1 MLIYALKRLGYV
13 ALILAV
19 MSVLIFWATQ
29 VMPGDV
35 AQMIVG
41 QFATDEQIRAVRAK
55 LRLDDPIYVQYLRW
69 AGALL
74 QGDLGLSLM
83 MDRPIGPLIGE
94 AILRSAVLAGISL
107 VFVAVVGIW
116 LGVFTAVRKD
126 SKADHAVSV
135 AMYFFISVP
144 EFFWAI
150 VVILLFAGYLGWLP
164 ATGYAPLSDGFWTWL
179 KHIILPVATLVT
191 GLVAHIA
198 RLTRSSM
205 IETLQSQY
213 VTAARAKGLP
223 ENIVIRRH
231 ALRNALVPTITVLAI
246 DVGLLMG
253 GIVVVETVFSYPGL
267 GRMLIFAIE
276 QKDIPVVQAGILTI
290 TAVYALANLAADLAY
305 AFFNPRIRYG
315 NAVAR

>member
-1 MLIYALKRLGYV
+1 MLIYALKRLSYV
-13 ALILAV
+13 AVILAV

-55 LRLDDPIYVQYLRW
+55 LRLDDPIHVQYLRW

-83 MDRPIGPLIGE
+83 MDRPIGPLIRE

-107 VFVAVVGIW
+107 VLVAAVGIW

-179 KHIILPVATLVT
+179 QHIILPVATLVT
-191 GLVAHIA
+191 GLVAHVA

-223 ENIVIRRH
+223 EHIVIRRH

>member
-1 MLIYALKRLGYV
+1 MLLYTLKRLAYV
-13 ALILAV
+13 AVILAV

-41 QFATDEQIRAVRAK
+41 QFASDEQIRAVRAR
-55 LRLDDPIYVQYLRW
+55 LRLDDPIHVQYLRW
-69 AGALL
+69 AGGLL
-74 QGDLGLSLM
+74 RGDLGLSLM
-83 MDRPIGPLIGE
+83 MDRPIGPLITE
-94 AILRSAVLAGISL
+94 AIQRSAVLAGISIVL
-107 VFVAVVGIW
+107 IAALGIW
-116 LGVFTAVRKD
+116 LGVHSAVRKG
-126 SKADHAVSV
+126 KAVDHAISV
-135 AMYFFISVP
+135 GTYFFISVP

-150 VVILLFAGYLGWLP
+150 VVILLFTGYLGWLP
-164 ATGYAPLSDGFWTWL
+164 ATGYAPLSEGFWQWL
-179 KHIILPVATLVT
+179 QHIILPVATLVS
-191 GLVAHIA
+191 GLVAHVS

-205 IETLQSQY
+205 IETMQSQY

-223 ENIVIRRH
+223 ENLVIRRH

-276 QKDIPVVQAGILTI
+276 QKDIPMVQAGILSV
-290 TAVYALANLAADLAY
+290 TAVYAFANLAADLLY

-315 NAVAR
+315 RAAA

>member
-1 MLIYALKRLGYV
+1 MILYTLKRLAWV
-13 ALILAV
+13 AVILTV
-19 MSVLIFWATQ
+19 MSLLIFWATQ

-41 QFATDEQIRAVRAK
+41 QFASDEQIRAVR
-55 LRLDDPIYVQYLRW
+55 LRLHLDDPIHLQYLRW

-74 QGDLGLSLM
+74 RGDLGVSMM
-83 MDRPIGPLIGE
+83 MDRRIGPLIGE
-94 AILRSAVLAGISL
+94 AILNSAVLAGISIVL
-107 VFVAVVGIW
+107 IAVIGIW
-116 LGVFTAVRKD
+116 LGVFSAVHRGKPV
-126 SKADHAVSV
+126 DHLISIGS
-135 AMYFFISVP
+135 YFFISVP

-150 VVILLFAGYLGWLP
+150 VVILLFAGTLGWFP
-164 ATGYAPLSDGFWTWL
+164 ATGYAPLGDGFGQWL
-179 KHIILPVATLVT
+179 KHIVLPVATLVS
-191 GLVAHIA
+191 GLVAHVS

-205 IETLQSQY
+205 IETLQAQY

-223 ENIVIRRH
+223 ENLVIRRH

-276 QKDIPVVQAGILTI
+276 QKDIPMVQAGILSV
-290 TAVYALANLAADLAY
+290 TAVYAVANLAADLLY

-315 NAVAR
+315 NTLAR

>member
-1 MLIYALKRLGYV
+1 MLLYTLKRIAYIAV
-13 ALILAV
+13 ILAV

-41 QFATDEQIRAVRAK
+41 QFATDEQIRAVRAR
-55 LRLDDPIYVQYLRW
+55 LGLDDPIHVQYLRW
-69 AGALL
+69 ASGLL
-74 QGDLGLSLM
+74 RGFLGLSMM
-83 MDRPIGPLIGE
+83 MDRPIGPLIQE
-94 AILRSAVLAGISL
+94 AILRSAVLAGVSIVL
-107 VFVAVVGIW
+107 VAAIGIF
-116 LGVFTAVRKD
+116 LGVYSAVRKGTA
-126 SKADHAVSV
+126 ADHAVSIGT
-135 AMYFFISVP
+135 YFFISVP

-150 VVILLFAGYLGWLP
+150 IVILLFAGYLGWFP
-164 ATGYAPLSDGFWTWL
+164 ATGYAPMSEGFGIWL
-179 KHIILPVATLVT
+179 QHLVLPVATLVS
-191 GLVAHIA
+191 GLVAHVS

-205 IETLQSQY
+205 IETMQSQY
-213 VTAARAKGLP
+213 VIAARAKGLP
-223 ENIVIRRH
+223 EALVIRRH

-267 GRMLIFAIE
+267 GRLLIFSIE
-276 QKDIPVVQAGILTI
+276 QKDIPMVQAGILTV
-290 TAVYALANLAADLAY
+290 TAVYAVANLAADLLY

>member
-1 MLIYALKRLGYV
+1 MLIYALKRLSYV

-41 QFATDEQIRAVRAK
+41 QFASDEQIRAVRAK

-83 MDRPIGPLIGE
+83 MDRPIGPLIRE

-135 AMYFFISVP
+135 ALYFFISVP

-164 ATGYAPLSDGFWTWL
+164 ATGYAPMSEGLWTWL

-223 ENIVIRRH
+223 ENVVIRRH

>member
-1 MLIYALKRLGYV
+1 VLVYTLKRLGYV
-13 ALILAV
+13 AVIMAV

-41 QFATDEQIRAVRAK
+41 QFATEEQIRAVRAK
-55 LRLDDPIYVQYLRW
+55 MGLDDPIHVQYLRW
-69 AGALL
+69 AGGLL
-74 QGDLGLSLM
+74 RGDFGLSLM
-83 MDRPIGPLIGE
+83 MDRPIRPLIAE
-94 AILRSAVLAGISL
+94 ALQRSAVLAAISIVL
-107 VFVAVVGIW
+107 VAALGIW
-116 LGVFTAVRKD
+116 LGVYSAVRKG
-126 SKADHAVSV
+126 SAADHAISLGS
-135 AMYFFISVP
+135 YFFISVP

-150 VVILLFAGYLGWLP
+150 VVILLFTGYLGWLP
-164 ATGYAPLSDGFWTWL
+164 ATGYAPLSEGFWQWL
-179 KHIILPVATLVT
+179 QHILLPVATLVS
-191 GLVAHIA
+191 GLVAHVS

-205 IETLQSQY
+205 IETMQSQY

-223 ENIVIRRH
+223 ESVVIRRH

-276 QKDIPVVQAGILTI
+276 QKDIPMVQAGILAV
-290 TAVYALANLAADLAY
+290 TAVYALANLAADLLY

-315 NAVAR
+315 RAAAQ

>member
-13 ALILAV
+13 AVILAV

-55 LRLDDPIYVQYLRW
+55 LRLDDPIHVQYLRW

-83 MDRPIGPLIGE
+83 MDRPIGPLIRE

-107 VFVAVVGIW
+107 LLVAAVGIW

-150 VVILLFAGYLGWLP
+150 VMILLFAGYLGWLP

-191 GLVAHIA
+191 GLVAHVA

>member
-13 ALILAV
+13 AVILAV

-55 LRLDDPIYVQYLRW
+55 LRLDDPIHVQYLRW

-83 MDRPIGPLIGE
+83 MDRPIGPLIRE

-107 VFVAVVGIW
+107 VLVAAVGIW

-179 KHIILPVATLVT
+179 QHIILPVATLVT

-223 ENIVIRRH
+223 ERIVIRRH

>member
-1 MLIYALKRLGYV
+1 VLLYTVKRLVYV
-13 ALILAV
+13 AVILAV

-55 LRLDDPIYVQYLRW
+55 LRLDDPIHVQYLRW
-69 AGALL
+69 VGGLL
-74 QGDLGLSLM
+74 RGDLGLSLM
-83 MDRPIGPLIGE
+83 MDRPIAPLIAE
-94 AILRSAVLAGISL
+94 AIQRSAVLAGISIVL
-107 VFVAVVGIW
+107 VAVLGIW
-116 LGVFTAVRKD
+116 LGVHSAVRKG
-126 SKADHAVSV
+126 KAVDHMISVSS
-135 AMYFFISVP
+135 YFFISVP

-150 VVILLFAGYLGWLP
+150 VVILLFTGYLGWLP
-164 ATGYAPLSDGFWTWL
+164 ATGYAPLSEGFGQWL
-179 KHIILPVATLVT
+179 QHIILPVATLVS
-191 GLVAHIA
+191 GLVAHVS

-205 IETLQSQY
+205 IETMQLQY

-223 ENIVIRRH
+223 ESLVIRRH

-276 QKDIPVVQAGILTI
+276 QKDIPMVQAGILSV
-290 TAVYALANLAADLAY
+290 TAVYAFANLAADLAY

-315 NAVAR
+315 RAAA

>member
-1 MLIYALKRLGYV
+1 MILYTLKRLAWV
-13 ALILAV
+13 AVILTV
-19 MSVLIFWATQ
+19 MSLLIFWATQ

-41 QFATDEQIRAVRAK
+41 QFASDEQIRAVR
-55 LRLDDPIYVQYLRW
+55 LRLHLDDPIHLQYLRW
-69 AGALL
+69 AGGLL
-74 QGDLGLSLM
+74 GGDLGVSMM

-94 AILRSAVLAGISL
+94 AIVNSAVLAGISIVL
-107 VFVAVVGIW
+107 IAAIGIW
-116 LGVFTAVRKD
+116 LGVFSAVHRGKPV
-126 SKADHAVSV
+126 DHAISIGS
-135 AMYFFISVP
+135 YFFISVP

-150 VVILLFAGYLGWLP
+150 VVILLFAGTLGWFP
-164 ATGYAPLSDGFWTWL
+164 ATGYAPLSEGFGQWL
-179 KHIILPVATLVT
+179 KHIVLPVATLVS
-191 GLVAHIA
+191 GLVAHVS

-205 IETLQSQY
+205 IETLQAQY

-223 ENIVIRRH
+223 ENLVIRRH

-276 QKDIPVVQAGILTI
+276 QKDIPMVQAGILSV
-290 TAVYALANLAADLAY
+290 TAVYAVANLVADLLY

-315 NAVAR
+315 NALAR

>member
-13 ALILAV
+13 AVILAV

-35 AQMIVG
+35 AHMIVG
-41 QFATDEQIRAVRAK
+41 QFATDEQISAVRAK
-55 LRLDDPIYVQYLRW
+55 LRLDDPIHVQYLRW

-83 MDRPIGPLIGE
+83 MDRPIGPLIRE

-107 VFVAVVGIW
+107 VLVAAVGIW

-150 VVILLFAGYLGWLP
+150 VMILLFAGYLGWLP
-164 ATGYAPLSDGFWTWL
+164 ATGYAPLSEGFWTWL

-191 GLVAHIA
+191 GLVAHVA

-223 ENIVIRRH
+223 EHIVIRRH

-276 QKDIPVVQAGILTI
+276 QKDIPLVQAGILTI

>member
-1 MLIYALKRLGYV
+1 MLLYTLKRLAYITV
-13 ALILAV
+13 ILAV

-41 QFATDEQIRAVRAK
+41 QFATDEQIRAVRGR
-55 LRLDDPIYVQYLRW
+55 LGLDDPVHVQYLRW
-69 AGALL
+69 AGGLL
-74 QGDLGLSLM
+74 RGDLGMSMM
-83 MDRPIGPLIGE
+83 MDRPIGPLIEE
-94 AILRSAVLAGISL
+94 AILRSAVLAGISIVL
-107 VFVAVVGIW
+107 VAVLGIF
-116 LGVFTAVRKD
+116 LGVYSAVRRNTA
-126 SKADHAVSV
+126 ADHAVSIGT
-135 AMYFFISVP
+135 YFFISVP

-150 VVILLFAGYLGWLP
+150 VVIVVFAGYLDWFP
-164 ATGYAPLSDGFWTWL
+164 ATGYAPMSEGFGTWL
-179 KHIILPVATLVT
+179 QHIVLPVATLVS
-191 GLVAHIA
+191 GLVAHVS

-205 IETLQSQY
+205 IETMQSQY
-213 VTAARAKGLP
+213 VIAARAKGLP
-223 ENIVIRRH
+223 EAIVVRRH

-267 GRMLIFAIE
+267 GRLLIFSIE
-276 QKDIPVVQAGILTI
+276 QKDIPMVQAGILTV
-290 TAVYALANLAADLAY
+290 TAVYAVANLAADLLY

>member
-1 MLIYALKRLGYV
+1 MLLYTLKRLAYV
-13 ALILAV
+13 AVILAV

-55 LRLDDPIYVQYLRW
+55 LRLDDPIHVQYLRW
-69 AGALL
+69 AGGLL
-74 QGDLGLSLM
+74 RGDLGLSLM
-83 MDRPIGPLIGE
+83 MDRPIGPLIAE
-94 AILRSAVLAGISL
+94 AIQRSAVLAGISIVL
-107 VFVAVVGIW
+107 IAMLGIW
-116 LGVFTAVRKD
+116 LGVHSAVRKG
-126 SKADHAVSV
+126 KAVDHAISV
-135 AMYFFISVP
+135 GTYFFISVP

-150 VVILLFAGYLGWLP
+150 VVILLFTGYLGWLP
-164 ATGYAPLSDGFWTWL
+164 ATGYAPLSEGFWQWL
-179 KHIILPVATLVT
+179 QHIVLPVATLVS
-191 GLVAHIA
+191 GLVAHVS

-205 IETLQSQY
+205 IETMQSQY

-223 ENIVIRRH
+223 ESVVIRRH

-276 QKDIPVVQAGILTI
+276 QKDIPMVQAGILSV
-290 TAVYALANLAADLAY
+290 TAVYAFANLAADLLY

-315 NAVAR
+315 RAAA

>member
-1 MLIYALKRLGYV
+1 VLVYTLKRLGYV
-13 ALILAV
+13 AVILAV

-41 QFATDEQIRAVRAK
+41 QFATEEQIRAVRAK
-55 LRLDDPIYVQYLRW
+55 MGLDDPIHVQYLRW
-69 AGALL
+69 AGGLL
-74 QGDLGLSLM
+74 RGDFGLSLM
-83 MDRPIGPLIGE
+83 MDRPIAPLIGE
-94 AILRSAVLAGISL
+94 AMQRSAVLAGISIVL
-107 VFVAVVGIW
+107 VAALGIW
-116 LGVFTAVRKD
+116 LGVYSAVRRGTA
-126 SKADHAVSV
+126 ADHAISLGS
-135 AMYFFISVP
+135 YFFISVP

-150 VVILLFAGYLGWLP
+150 VVILLFTGYLGWLP
-164 ATGYAPLSDGFWTWL
+164 ATGYAPLSDGFWQWL
-179 KHIILPVATLVT
+179 QHILLPVATLVS
-191 GLVAHIA
+191 GLVAHVS

-205 IETLQSQY
+205 IETMQSQY

-223 ENIVIRRH
+223 ESLVIRRH

-276 QKDIPVVQAGILTI
+276 QKDIPMVQAGILAV
-290 TAVYALANLAADLAY
+290 TAVYAIANLAADLLY

-315 NAVAR
+315 RAAAQ

>member
-1 MLIYALKRLGYV
+1 MLLYTLKRLAYV
-13 ALILAV
+13 AVILAV

-41 QFATDEQIRAVRAK
+41 QFASDEQIRAVRAR
-55 LRLDDPIYVQYLRW
+55 LRLDDPIHVQYLRW
-69 AGALL
+69 AGGLL
-74 QGDLGLSLM
+74 RGDLGLSLM
-83 MDRPIGPLIGE
+83 MDRPIGPLIAE
-94 AILRSAVLAGISL
+94 AIQRSAVLAGISIVL
-107 VFVAVVGIW
+107 IAALGIW
-116 LGVFTAVRKD
+116 LGVHSAVRKGQ
-126 SKADHAVSV
+126 AVDHAISV
-135 AMYFFISVP
+135 GTYFFISVP

-150 VVILLFAGYLGWLP
+150 VVILLFTGYLGWLP
-164 ATGYAPLSDGFWTWL
+164 ATGYAPLSEGFWQWL
-179 KHIILPVATLVT
+179 QHIILPVATLVS
-191 GLVAHIA
+191 GLVAHVS

-205 IETLQSQY
+205 IETMQSQY

-223 ENIVIRRH
+223 ENLVIRRH

-276 QKDIPVVQAGILTI
+276 QKDIPMVQAGILSV
-290 TAVYALANLAADLAY
+290 TAVYAFANLAADLLY

-315 NAVAR
+315 RAAA

>member
-1 MLIYALKRLGYV
+1 MLLYTLKRLAYV
-13 ALILAV
+13 AVILAV

-55 LRLDDPIYVQYLRW
+55 LRLDDPIHVQYLRW
-69 AGALL
+69 AGGLL
-74 QGDLGLSLM
+74 RGDLGLSLM
-83 MDRPIGPLIGE
+83 MDRPIGPLIAE
-94 AILRSAVLAGISL
+94 AIQRSAVLAGISIVL
-107 VFVAVVGIW
+107 IAVLGIW
-116 LGVFTAVRKD
+116 LGVHSAVRKG
-126 SKADHAVSV
+126 KAVDHAISV
-135 AMYFFISVP
+135 GSYFFISVP

-150 VVILLFAGYLGWLP
+150 VVILLFTGYLGWLP
-164 ATGYAPLSDGFWTWL
+164 ATGYAPLSEGFWQWL
-179 KHIILPVATLVT
+179 QHIVLPVATLVS
-191 GLVAHIA
+191 GLVAHVS

-205 IETLQSQY
+205 IETMQSQY

-223 ENIVIRRH
+223 ESLVIRRH

-276 QKDIPVVQAGILTI
+276 QKDIPMVQAGILAV
-290 TAVYALANLAADLAY
+290 TAVYAFANLAADLLY

-315 NAVAR
+315 RAAA

>member
-1 MLIYALKRLGYV
+1 VLLYTLKRLAYV
-13 ALILAV
+13 AVILAV

-55 LRLDDPIYVQYLRW
+55 LRLDDPIHVQYLRW
-69 AGALL
+69 AGGLL
-74 QGDLGLSLM
+74 RGDLGLSLM
-83 MDRPIGPLIGE
+83 MDRPIGPLIAE
-94 AILRSAVLAGISL
+94 AIQRSAVLAGISIVL
-107 VFVAVVGIW
+107 IAVLGIW
-116 LGVFTAVRKD
+116 LGVHSAVRKG
-126 SKADHAVSV
+126 KAVDHAISV
-135 AMYFFISVP
+135 GTYFFISVP

-150 VVILLFAGYLGWLP
+150 VVILLFTGYLGWLP
-164 ATGYAPLSDGFWTWL
+164 ATGYAPLSEGFWQWL
-179 KHIILPVATLVT
+179 QHIVLPVATLVS
-191 GLVAHIA
+191 GLVAHVS

-205 IETLQSQY
+205 IETMQSQY

-223 ENIVIRRH
+223 ESVVIRRH

-276 QKDIPVVQAGILTI
+276 QKDIPMVQAGILSV
-290 TAVYALANLAADLAY
+290 TAVYAFANLAADLLY

-315 NAVAR
+315 RAAA

>member
-13 ALILAV
+13 AVILAV

-41 QFATDEQIRAVRAK
+41 QFATDEQVRAVRAR
-55 LRLDDPIYVQYLRW
+55 LRLDDPIHVQYLRW

-74 QGDLGLSLM
+74 QGDLGLSMM

-107 VFVAVVGIW
+107 VLVAVVGIW
-116 LGVFTAVRKD
+116 LGVFTAVRKG

-179 KHIILPVATLVT
+179 QHIILPVATLVT

-223 ENIVIRRH
+223 ESIVIRRH

-276 QKDIPVVQAGILTI
+276 QKDIPMVQAGILTI

>member
-1 MLIYALKRLGYV
+1 MLLYTLKRLAYIAV
-13 ALILAV
+13 ILAV

-41 QFATDEQIRAVRAK
+41 QFATDEQVRAVRAR
-55 LRLDDPIYVQYLRW
+55 LRLDDPIHVQYLRW
-69 AGALL
+69 AGGLVR
-74 QGDLGLSLM
+74 GDLGLSMM
-83 MDRPIGPLIGE
+83 MDRPIGPLIRE

-107 VFVAVVGIW
+107 VLVAAIGIW
-116 LGVFTAVRKD
+116 LGVYSAVRKGTA
-126 SKADHAVSV
+126 ADHAVSV
-135 AMYFFISVP
+135 GMYFFISVP

-150 VVILLFAGYLGWLP
+150 VVILLFAGYLGWFP
-164 ATGYAPLSDGFWTWL
+164 ATGYAPLSEGFWTWL
-179 KHIILPVATLVT
+179 QHIVLPVATLVS
-191 GLVAHIA
+191 GHIAHVA

-205 IETLQSQY
+205 IETMQSQY

-223 ENIVIRRH
+223 ERLVIRRH

-253 GIVVVETVFSYPGL
+253 GIVVVETVFSFPGL

-276 QKDIPVVQAGILTI
+276 QKDIPVVQAGILTV
-290 TAVYALANLAADLAY
+290 TAVYAVANLVADLLY
-305 AFFNPRIRYG
+305 AWFNPRIRYG

>member
-1 MLIYALKRLGYV
+1 VLLYTLKRLAYV
-13 ALILAV
+13 AVILAV

-55 LRLDDPIYVQYLRW
+55 LRLDDPIHVQYLRW
-69 AGALL
+69 AGGMLR
-74 QGDLGLSLM
+74 GDLGLSLM
-83 MDRPIGPLIGE
+83 MDRPIGPLIAE
-94 AILRSAVLAGISL
+94 AIQRSAVLAGISIVL
-107 VFVAVVGIW
+107 IAVLGVW
-116 LGVFTAVRKD
+116 LGVHSAVRKG
-126 SKADHAVSV
+126 KPVDHAISV
-135 AMYFFISVP
+135 GTYFFISVP

-150 VVILLFAGYLGWLP
+150 VVILLFTGYLGWLP
-164 ATGYAPLSDGFWTWL
+164 ATGYAPLSEGLWQWL
-179 KHIILPVATLVT
+179 QHIVLPVATLVS
-191 GLVAHIA
+191 GLVAHVS

-205 IETLQSQY
+205 IETMQSQY

-223 ENIVIRRH
+223 ESLVIRRH

-276 QKDIPVVQAGILTI
+276 QKDIPMVQAGILSV
-290 TAVYALANLAADLAY
+290 TAVYALANLAADLLY

-315 NAVAR
+315 RAAA

>member
-126 SKADHAVSV
+126 SKTDHAVSV
-135 AMYFFISVP
+135 CMYFFISVP

-164 ATGYAPLSDGFWTWL
+164 ATGYAPMSDGFWTWL

-223 ENIVIRRH
+223 ENVVIRRH